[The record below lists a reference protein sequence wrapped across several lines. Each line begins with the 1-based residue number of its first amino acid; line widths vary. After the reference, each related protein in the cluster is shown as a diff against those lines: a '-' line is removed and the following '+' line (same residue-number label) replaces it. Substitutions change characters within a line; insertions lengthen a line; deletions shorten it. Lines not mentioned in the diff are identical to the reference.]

1 MLKNDSELPPRI
13 LLGPGPSM
21 ANPRVLNAM
30 SHSMLGYLDPDFM
43 VVLDEISDL
52 IARLYKTKNLAM
64 AIPGTGSAGM
74 EAGFTSLL
82 EPGDKVVMC
91 LYGHF
96 CERMFEMAT
105 RVGANVVPIRA
116 QWGEPFPEELLENEL
131 KNHADVKLVTAIHGE
146 TSTGICQPLENIS
159 SITKEHGAMLMVDAV
174 TTLGGTD
181 LDVDKL
187 SIDYA
192 YSASQKCLGA
202 PPGLSPVVVSDEA
215 MATILSRKTKPYSW
229 YLDLSLLANY
239 WNERRIYHHTTPV
252 SMMFGI
258 REALNIIFEEGL
270 ENRFARHE
278 KNAEILRSGLKSMQF
293 DLLGSGKSRLNQIT
307 PVIIPPGVDGNE
319 VADQLLREF
328 NIEIGKGLGDFAG
341 KIWRIGLMGESSQT
355 EYVFAFLSALE
366 SVLIHQ
372 EFPL

>member
-1 MLKNDSELPPRI
+1 MTKDDLELPARI

-43 VVLDEISDL
+43 IVLDEISDL
-52 IARLYKTKNLAM
+52 IGQLYKTKNLAM
-64 AIPGTGSAGM
+64 ALPGTGSAGM

-82 EPGDKVVMC
+82 EPGDKVLMC

-105 RVGANVVPIRA
+105 RVGAEVVPIRA

-131 KNHADVKLVTAIHGE
+131 KNHPDVKLVTAIHGE

-159 SITKEHGAMLMVDAV
+159 KLTKEHGAMLMVDAV

-215 MATILSRKTKPYSW
+215 MSTIRSRKTKPFSW
-229 YLDLSLLANY
+229 YLDLSLLADY

-258 REALNIIFEEGL
+258 REALKIIFEEGL
-270 ENRFARHE
+270 DNRFKRHQ
-278 KNAEILRSGLKSMQF
+278 KNTELLRAGLDSMKF
-293 DLLGSGKSRLNQIT
+293 DLLGSGNSRLDQVT
-307 PVIIPPGVDGNE
+307 PVIIPPGVDGTQ

-328 NIEIGKGLGDFAG
+328 NMEIGKGLGEFAG
-341 KIWRIGLMGESSQT
+341 KIWRIGLMGESSRA
-355 EYVFAFLSALE
+355 EYVYTFLSALE

-372 EFPL
+372 ENPL